1 MAATDP
7 KKSTN
12 AIGIENNKTNQQYQ
26 GKNPKTIPPLPKPM
40 NKSWAVDS
48 LLKADENDKT

>member
-26 GKNPKTIPPLPKPM
+26 GKNPKTIPPPPKPM
-40 NKSWAVDS
+40 NKS
-48 LLKADENDKT
+48 